1 MEVRRELHVKAE
13 VLKKAHKVGKKIWA
27 GYKRTYKKESEK

>member
-1 MEVRRELHVKAE
+1 MKAE